1 MGQLEEEQGGPG
13 GKPRVQGDAHARPD
27 AGHADAHPDAHAY
40 GLLSSGNRW
49 SRMGALLAGNL
60 KLWPFLQRKAENCL

>member
-13 GKPRVQGDAHARPD
+13 GEPRIQGDAHAHPD
-27 AGHADAHPDAHAY
+27 ARHADAHPDAHAY

-49 SRMGALLAGNL
+49 EH
-60 KLWPFLQRKAENCL
+60 F